1 VEDDMADATTAGTA
15 KLDDATKQVK
25 PKARKAAT
33 HLRAVTTEPIVE
45 TKEIAEDRLAALREQ
60 IADLAEQVEEYAE
73 DRLEDARDLIANV
86 ADAGTALAARAG
98 RQTLST
104 ARAVRDD
111 PLPLIVGL
119 GVVAIL
125 TAMVVGNANRR

>member
-1 VEDDMADATTAGTA
+1 MADATTAGTA
-15 KLDDATKQVK
+15 KLDDVNKQVK
-25 PKARKAAT
+25 SKTRKAAT
-33 HLRAVTTEPIVE
+33 HLRAVTSEPIAE
-45 TKEIAEDRLAALREQ
+45 TKEIAEDRLTALREQ
-60 IADLAEQVEEYAE
+60 IAALAGQVEDYAE
-73 DRLEDARDLIANV
+73 ERLEDARDLIANV
-86 ADAGTALAARAG
+86 ADAGTVLAARAG

-111 PLPLIVGL
+111 PLPLVVGL